1 MSTRHSRHPMRVFG
15 SSSVHA
21 FQRSAI
27 ALAITAAL
35 LSAPVCA
42 QEATTTTTEANT
54 ASDPNTATDA
64 KKKSATEVEA
74 VVVTGIRGSVYR
86 AQDIKRDSD
95 TFVDSVTALDIGA
108 LPDRSVTETLSRIPG
123 VTIDH
128 FLSVGDPEHF
138 SAEGSGVQVRGLTQV
153 RSELNGRDSFSASGG
168 RALSFQDV
176 PSELMA
182 GVDVYKNQKAD
193 MIEGGVGGSV
203 DLRTFMPFDF
213 DGQRISASLSEN
225 YGDFAEE
232 YKPTVS
238 ALYSNT
244 WDTSV
249 GKVGLLVDITHSE
262 LATRTDGMFVRP
274 FFRNDNN
281 DLDGD
286 GTNDELWLPRGA
298 DWRTL
303 EYERERDGAY
313 VALQWKPSDDVELYA
328 TAFQSKYDELWN
340 EDAIF
345 VSNDPLQV
353 SLDTSQPYEL
363 DGDVFRSGRLTQPGG
378 VPMGTDIRASHRE
391 SKTTDYSFGLKWKL
405 SEATQLSTDF
415 QYIKATTKS
424 LDSTVSLG
432 VNVPYVD
439 VTLNGNGVPSI
450 GVDEQFTANPAN
462 YYWGFTMDHRD
473 DNEADQIAWRA
484 DLKHSFDGGFVRA
497 VKFGVRLTDRGATS
511 IDTGY
516 DWQPVFQPWM
526 QWWALPGGQ
535 PLPGLDLND
544 TVNSSLVHL
553 NTFDNFYRGDA
564 STPGS
569 FFAPVLG
576 TALGFPNSYQD
587 IHGAASP
594 YYLCCYGQIT
604 PRSVQDPQWRN
615 VQNEK
620 TTGAYAM
627 LDFSVDDLRLD
638 GNVGVRAVRTENS
651 AQGFLVYPN
660 QAFAPYLGAGE
671 SEPITAKNSYTDVLP
686 SMNVRWEFAD
696 NLILRF
702 AASKA
707 IARPNFSDMQAYQIL
722 NAGINENNM
731 VGGESC
737 ADIRDGVDPNDPSDD
752 PTVMPAGCLDLTGS
766 SYDNP
771 YLKPMKA
778 NQFDLSLEWYF
789 DPDKG
794 GMAWVNLFRKD
805 VKDYFRRQSQLVSYP
820 GVDGNQ
826 YDYLIS
832 RPVNVGTARIQG
844 AEIGW
849 TQFFDFLPAPFDG
862 FGMSANYTYIDSST
876 NVPNNLDTQPVDTD
890 GSTFGDLPADG
901 LSKNSYNVAAFYEK
915 GPWQIRLAYNWRSEY
930 LLSIGP
936 NGYNGGDGGIAWKL
950 PVYSDAYGQLDG
962 SIFYKFNDHIQLG
975 LEMNNLNNAEQ
986 RTIMDQNG
994 AGRRVTSW
1002 YVNDTRYAATL
1013 RLTF

>member
-1 MSTRHSRHPMRVFG
+1 MSTRHSRHPMRVLG

-21 FQRSAI
+21 FQRSGI
-27 ALAITAAL
+27 ALAIAAAL

-42 QEATTTTTEANT
+42 QEAA
-54 ASDPNTATDA
+54 ATATDTTE
-64 KKKSATEVEA
+64 KDATEVDA

-138 SAEGSGVQVRGLTQV
+138 SAEGNGVQVRGLTQV

-213 DGQRISASLSEN
+213 EGQRISASFSEN

-238 ALYSNT
+238 ALYSNS
-244 WDTSV
+244 WDTSA
-249 GKVGLLVDITHSE
+249 GKFGLLVDITHSE

-274 FFRNDNN
+274 FFKNDNN
-281 DLDGD
+281 DLNNDGA
-286 GTNDELWLPRGA
+286 NEELWLPRGA

-313 VALQWKPSDDVELYA
+313 IALQWKPSDEVELYA

-353 SLDTSQPYEL
+353 ALDTSQPYAL
-363 DGDVFRSGRLTQPGG
+363 DGNVFRSGRLTQPGG

-405 SEATQLSTDF
+405 SDATLLTTDF
-415 QYIKATTKS
+415 QYIKATTES

-439 VTLNGNGVPSI
+439 VTLNGSGVPSI
-450 GVDEQFTANPAN
+450 GIDEQFTANPAN

-484 DLKHSFDGGFVRA
+484 DLKHSFDSGFVRA
-497 VKFGVRLTDRGATS
+497 VKFGVRFTDRGATS

-526 QWWALPGGQ
+526 QWWALPGGE
-535 PLPGLDLND
+535 PLPGLDLNE

-564 STPGS
+564 NTPGS

-576 TALGFPNSYQD
+576 TALGFPNSYLD
-587 IHGAASP
+587 IHGAAAP
-594 YYLCCYGQIT
+594 YYNCCYGQIT
-604 PRSVQDPQWRN
+604 PRNLQDPQW
-615 VQNEK
+615 QNRQGEK

-627 LDFSVDDLRLD
+627 LDFSLDDIRLD

-660 QAFAPYLGAGE
+660 LSFAPYLGAGE
-671 SEPITAKNSYTDVLP
+671 SEPITANNSYTDVLP
-686 SMNVRWEFAD
+686 SLNVRWELAD

-722 NAGINENNM
+722 NASVNENNM
-731 VGGESC
+731 VGGVSC
-737 ADIRDGVDPNDPSDD
+737 ADIRDGVDPDDPSDD

-766 SYDNP
+766 SFDNP

-794 GMAWVNLFRKD
+794 GMAWINLFRKD

-820 GVDGNQ
+820 GVDGNE
-826 YDYLIS
+826 YDYLIT

-849 TQFFDFLPAPFDG
+849 NQFFDFLPAPFDG
-862 FGMSANYTYIDSST
+862 FGISANYTYIDSST
-876 NVPNNLDTQPVDTD
+876 SVPNNLDTQPVDTD

-915 GPWQIRLAYNWRSEY
+915 GPWQVRLAYNWRSEY

-962 SIFYKFNDHIQLG
+962 SIFYRFNDHVQLG

-986 RTIMDQNG
+986 RTIMDQNE

>member
-1 MSTRHSRHPMRVFG
+1 MSTRQNRTPVSRAAGRTNFRRLQH
-15 SSSVHA
+15 
-21 FQRSAI
+21 SAI
-27 ALAITAAL
+27 ALSIAAL
-35 LSAPVCA
+35 LSANAYA
-42 QEATTTTTEANT
+42 QESQAATDDA
-54 ASDPNTATDA
+54 DA
-64 KKKSATEVEA
+64 KKEAVDLDA

-168 RALSFQDV
+168 RNLSFGDV
-176 PSELMA
+176 PSELMS

-193 MIEGGVGGSV
+193 MIEGGLGGTV
-203 DLRTFMPFDF
+203 DLRTFKPFDF
-213 DGQRISASLSEN
+213 DGQKISANFSEN
-225 YGDFAEE
+225 YGDFAEQ

-249 GKVGLLVDITHSE
+249 GKVGFLIDITHSE
-262 LATRTDGMFVRP
+262 LATRTDGLFVRP
-274 FFRNDNN
+274 FFKNDNN
-281 DLDGD
+281 DLNGD
-286 GTNDELWLPRGA
+286 GVNEELWLPRGA

-303 EYERERDGAY
+303 EYERKRDGAY
-313 VALQWKPSDDVELYA
+313 VALQWQPSDDVELYA
-328 TAFQSKYDELWN
+328 TGFQSKYDELWF

-345 VSNDPLQV
+345 VSNDPLAV
-353 SLDTSQPYEL
+353 AIDASQPYEL

-378 VPMGTDIRASHRE
+378 VPMGTDIRASHRK
-391 SKTTDYSFGLKWKL
+391 SKTTDFSFGLKWSL
-405 SEATQLSTDF
+405 SDATELTTDF

-432 VNVPYVD
+432 VNVPYID
-439 VTLNGNGVPSI
+439 VTLGGLPSI
-450 GVDEQFTANPAN
+450 GVDEQFTGNPAN
-462 YYWGFTMDHRD
+462 YYWGFTMDHQD
-473 DNEADQIAWRA
+473 DNEAEEMAWRA
-484 DLKHSFDGGFVRA
+484 DLKHSFDSGFIKSF
-497 VKFGVRLTDRGATS
+497 KFGVRLTDRDATS

-516 DWQPVFQPWM
+516 NWKPVFQPWM
-526 QWWALPGGQ
+526 QYWALPGGV
-535 PLPGLDLND
+535 PLPGLDLNAQ
-544 TVNSSLVHL
+544 VNSSLVHL
-553 NTFDNFYRGDA
+553 NSFDNFYRGDA
-564 STPGS
+564 NTPGV
-569 FFAPVLG
+569 FYAPILA
-576 TALGFPNSYQD
+576 TALGYPGSYEA
-587 IHGAASP
+587 IHDAADP
-594 YYLCCYGQIT
+594 YYTCCYAGT
-604 PRSVQDPQWRN
+604 YANTVLDDAHTN
-615 VQNEK
+615 VQGEK
-620 TTGAYAM
+620 TTAGYFM
-627 LDFSVDDLRLD
+627 LNFGVDEARFD
-638 GNVGVRAVRTENS
+638 GNVGVRVVRTENS
-651 AQGFLVYPN
+651 ARGFLIYPN
-660 QAFAPYLGAGE
+660 VAYAPYLGAGE
-671 SEPITAKNSYTDVLP
+671 AEAITAENSYTDVLP
-686 SMNVRWEFAD
+686 SLNMRWEFAD

-707 IARPNFSDMQAYQIL
+707 IARPAFSDMQAYQVL
-722 NAGINENNM
+722 NADVI
-731 VGGESC
+731 
-737 ADIRDGVDPNDPSDD
+737 DGVTP
-752 PTVMPAGCLDLTGS
+752 PTTPGTTLPVDLLELTGS

-771 YLKPMKA
+771 YLTPMKA

-789 DPDKG
+789 NPDHG
-794 GMAWVNLFRKD
+794 GMAWINVFQKD
-805 VKDYFRRQSQLVSYP
+805 IKDYFRRQSQLVAFP
-820 GVDGNQ
+820 GADGND
-826 YDYLIS
+826 YNYLIT

-849 TQFFDFLPAPFDG
+849 NQFFDFLPAPFDG

-876 NVPNNLDTQPVDTD
+876 SVPNNLDTQPIDTD

-915 GPWQIRLAYNWRSEY
+915 GPWQIRLAYNWRSEF

-936 NGYNGGDGGIAWKL
+936 NGYNGGDGGIPWKL

-962 SIFYKFNDHIQLG
+962 SIFYKFNDHVSLG
-975 LEMNNLNNAEQ
+975 LEMNNLNKAEQ

-1013 RLTF
+1013 RVNF

>member
-21 FQRSAI
+21 LQRSAI

-42 QEATTTTTEANT
+42 QESTTTTADTT
-54 ASDPNTATDA
+54 TATDTNA
-64 KKKSATEVEA
+64 ATDTKKKNATDVDA

-225 YGDFAEE
+225 YGDFAED

-244 WDTSV
+244 WDTSA
-249 GKVGLLVDITHSE
+249 GKVGLLVDVTHSE

-274 FFRNDNN
+274 FFKNDNN
-281 DLDGD
+281 DLNGD
-286 GTNDELWLPRGA
+286 GVNEELWLPRGA

-313 VALQWKPSDDVELYA
+313 VALQWQPSDDVELYA

-353 SLDTSQPYEL
+353 TLDASQPYEL

-405 SEATQLSTDF
+405 SESTQLTTDF

-439 VTLNGNGVPSI
+439 VTLNGSGVPSI
-450 GVDEQFTANPAN
+450 GIDEQFTTNPAN

-484 DLKHSFDGGFVRA
+484 DLKHSFDSGFFRA

-526 QWWALPGGQ
+526 QWWALPGDQ
-535 PLPGLDLND
+535 PLPGLDLNG

-553 NTFDNFYRGDA
+553 NTFENFYRGDA

-576 TALGFPNSYQD
+576 TALGFPNSYLD
-587 IHGAASP
+587 IHGAAAP
-594 YYLCCYGQIT
+594 YYSCCYGQIT
-604 PRSVQDPQWRN
+604 PRNVQDPQWRN

-660 QAFAPYLGAGE
+660 QSFAPYLGAGE
-671 SEPITAKNSYTDVLP
+671 SEPITASNSYTDVLP
-686 SMNVRWEFAD
+686 SMNVRWEVAD

-722 NAGINENNM
+722 SASVNDNNT
-731 VGGESC
+731 VNGQSC
-737 ADIRDGVDPNDPSDD
+737 ADIRIGDPDDPSDD
-752 PTVMPAGCLDLTGS
+752 LTVLPAGCLDLTGS

-771 YLKPMKA
+771 YLEPMKA
-778 NQFDLSLEWYF
+778 NQYDLSLEWYF

-794 GMAWVNLFRKD
+794 GMAWINLFRKD
-805 VKDYFRRQSQLVSYP
+805 VKDYFRRQSQLVAYP

-826 YDYLIS
+826 YDYLIT

-876 NVPNNLDTQPVDTD
+876 DVPNNLDTQPVDTD
-890 GSTFGDLPADG
+890 GSTFDDLPADG

-962 SIFYKFNDHIQLG
+962 SIFYKFNDHVQLG